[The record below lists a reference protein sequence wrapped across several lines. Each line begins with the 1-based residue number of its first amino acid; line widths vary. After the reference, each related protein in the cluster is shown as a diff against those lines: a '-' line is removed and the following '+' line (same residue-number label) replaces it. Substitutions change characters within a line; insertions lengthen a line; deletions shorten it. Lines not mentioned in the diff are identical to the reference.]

1 MSLICLQE
9 KINLTPSESQLQSYY
24 DFWEDIYKLHQFG
37 FIYCA
42 GRSPQLF
49 FVGRQKITT
58 RSSPGESSH
67 FFFDRL
73 FLNNITNMV
82 ASQIDRKKIKLHQD
96 VAAKEIAQ
104 VVFKYTAGVPRLVT
118 YALQYLAQISEK
130 NQFVRNKDVT
140 GQGFFDN
147 LFKYTNNSERGRA
160 ELNQW
165 EVLDDTFKNLYLQ
178 LVIDAI
184 LAIPYTVEDII
195 SDDALNIKGVSLL
208 QIIWAIGIYTAKS
221 PQYKVHH
228 MLLTYNKK
236 TNIVLAEWGW

>member
-1 MSLICLQE
+1 MLQQ
-9 KINLTPSESQLQSYY
+9 KFTPSESQLQSYY

-49 FVGRQKITT
+49 FVGRQQVTT

-73 FLNNITNMV
+73 LANNITNMV
-82 ASQIDRKKIKLHQD
+82 RSQIERGRIKLHQD
-96 VAAKEIAQ
+96 VPATEIAQ

-118 YALQYLAQISEK
+118 YALNYLAQISAEK
-130 NQFVRNKDVT
+130 KQVHLQDVT
-140 GQGFFDN
+140 GQDFFDK

-165 EVLDDTFKNLYLQ
+165 QSLNGAFKNLYLQ

-184 LAIPYTVEDII
+184 LAIPYTVEDLI
-195 SDDALNIKGVSLL
+195 SVDALNIKGVSLL
-208 QIIWAIGIYTAKS
+208 QIIWAVGIFTAKS
-221 PQYKVHH
+221 PQYQVCHCC
-228 MLLTYNKK
+228 
-236 TNIVLAEWGW
+236 